1 MGSLRFV
8 GAPPPRKAGPNK
20 VLLGAGLLILLAV
33 AFGVGRLWT
42 RPPPPQTVP
51 AAVPTAPPPERASPV
66 PAVAATA
73 PPPAVPT
80 VAFQAPPKLGGVMEV
95 TRTPAPAAPPPPAA
109 EPPKPRSEKDAL
121 VKEIAGCLTL
131 SVSRDNMFTVTSG
144 VRLLVKARN
153 GCARTFPGSEARFEV
168 RAMAPNGAG
177 FAGREHGSFQSS
189 IQPFETVETV
199 IVIPCDPDRAYRFEV
214 EMMDP
219 QAGR

>member
-144 VRLLVKARN
+144 VRLLIKARN
-153 GCARTFPGSEARFEV
+153 RCARTFPGSEARFEV

-189 IQPFETVETV
+189 IQPFETVETI
-199 IVIPCDPDRAYRFEV
+199 IVVPCDPDRNYRFEV
-214 EMMDP
+214 EMMMP
-219 QAGR
+219 VS

>member
-20 VLLGAGLLILLAV
+20 ALLGAGLLVLLAA

-42 RPPPPQTVP
+42 RPPAPQTVP
-51 AAVPTAPPPERASPV
+51 AAVPTAAPPERPT
-66 PAVAATA
+66 PAPAAAATA
-73 PPPAVPT
+73 PPTAAPT
-80 VAFQAPPKLGGVMEV
+80 VPVQSPPKLGGVVEV
-95 TRTPAPAAPPPPAA
+95 ARTPVPAAPPPPTA
-109 EPPKPRSEKDAL
+109 EPTKPRSAKDAL
-121 VKEIAGCLTL
+121 AQEIAACLTL

-168 RAMAPNGAG
+168 RAMAPSGAG

-189 IQPFETVETV
+189 IQPFETVETI
-199 IVIPCDPDRAYRFEV
+199 IVVPCDPDGTYRFEV
-214 EMMDP
+214 EVM
-219 QAGR
+219 

>member
-20 VLLGAGLLILLAV
+20 ALLGAGLLILLAA

-51 AAVPTAPPPERASPV
+51 AVVPTAPPAERPSPV
-66 PAVAATA
+66 AAAAATA
-73 PPPAVPT
+73 PPPAAPT
-80 VAFQAPPKLGGVMEV
+80 VPSQPPPKLGGVVEIA
-95 TRTPAPAAPPPPAA
+95 RTPAPAAPPPPTA
-109 EPPKPRSEKDAL
+109 EPPAPRVEKDTLAKQ
-121 VKEIAGCLTL
+121 VAGCLTL

-153 GCARTFPGSEARFEV
+153 RCAQMFPGSEARFEV

-177 FAGREHGSFQSS
+177 FAGRERGSFQNS

-199 IVIPCDPDRAYRFEV
+199 IVVPCDPDRTYRFEV
-214 EMMDP
+214 EMMTT
-219 QAGR
+219 AS